1 MPEIIDALEAY
12 GMSVECK
19 SLCSVI
25 EMLRQ
30 YEMNI
35 IGTQEDRT
43 CYYYYYYYVGNRQL
57 ELAELKL
64 SLILCSLQSFLQL
77 RNQKN

>member
-1 MPEIIDALEAY
+1 
-12 GMSVECK
+12 MSVECK
-19 SLCSVI
+19 SLCSAI

-43 CYYYYYYYVGNRQL
+43 YYYYYYYYYYVGNRQL

-64 SLILCSLQSFLQL
+64 SLILYSLQSFLQL

>member
-1 MPEIIDALEAY
+1 
-12 GMSVECK
+12 MSVECK
-19 SLCSVI
+19 SLCSAI

-43 CYYYYYYYVGNRQL
+43 YYYYYYYVGNRQL

-64 SLILCSLQSFLQL
+64 SLILYSLQSFLQL